1 MRSRRTSAGLS
12 AGLASLLRGGVTF
25 ASLAVVGCTLGLGQA
40 LAACELH
47 ARMGTITRVVQIQLD
62 NVHLSRDEPLVPS
75 DLEQMPRLRAFLAS
89 NGTIGSNRPT
99 APPSQRAPD
108 VLAVLTGLLGDRMGV
123 SIGDSYGSFR
133 SDGSVDFSPA
143 FGYWTASGGDGKP
156 LMLADSGKMAAAPW
170 VPFTRAGCDVGAF
183 AVTGLTLQ
191 ALDAEVANVL
201 GSSEAEAAA
210 RDPASA
216 EADLLGIAIHCA
228 RNSQICAD
236 GHARPDVLPDEP
248 NGYIGFSGLLGN
260 RHVQPA
266 ISPDG
271 PVKGL
276 DGRVIADHAGH
287 AGFPGSNPTAAQSLG
302 YAVAMLE
309 AGVQV
314 VYVAIGDA
322 HKDGDP
328 RGSGPGEPDY
338 LIRLADYDA
347 AFGSFVDRLAKRGIT
362 KSNTLFVV
370 ISTGNDRFTGG
381 PPQTPT
387 CDSSHAPC
395 GYGPIGAIDVAID
408 RLVASQSRNVTS
420 FDIQRSSTP
429 AFYIQGNP
437 RPTDPLTRTLEQD
450 VGKLTALNPVTT
462 KTDRLA
468 AQLADRAQMQLM
480 HMITASP
487 KRTPSFLMFGDTNYV
502 YRTTNSHDD
511 CAASPACVAIN
522 PRAPWVAG
530 DLQQAD
536 GGGWFGLVGPGV
548 AKLGQTDIVS
558 YPADLRPTLL
568 ALLGLDDAY
577 VHDGVVLAD
586 ALESQALPPE
596 IARSRDVYAGLA
608 RAYWNLNAPFG
619 PLGRAGLALATQAI
633 RGSDLFYER
642 YLGAI
647 GAVQT
652 RRDALALEMKTL
664 LDGAAFAH
672 VAIDPAYA
680 GRLVTRVETLI
691 NEVEDLAGQS
701 LGPADRPWKAARDAQ

>member
-12 AGLASLLRGGVTF
+12 AGLASLLRGGVIF
-25 ASLAVVGCTLGLGQA
+25 ASSAIVGCALGLGQA

-47 ARMGTITRVVQIQLD
+47 ARMGTITRVVQIQLE

-75 DLEQMPRLRAFLAS
+75 DLEQMPRLREFFTS
-89 NGTIGSNRPT
+89 NGTIGSNRR
-99 APPSQRAPD
+99 AALPSQRAPD
-108 VLAVLTGLLGDRMGV
+108 LLAVLTGLLGDRMGIP
-123 SIGDSYGSFR
+123 IGDSYGSFH
-133 SDGSVDFSPA
+133 SDGSVDFSSA
-143 FGYWTASGGDGKP
+143 FGYWTTTGGDGKP
-156 LMLADSGKMAAAPW
+156 LMLADSGKTAAAPW
-170 VPFTRAGCDVGAF
+170 VPFTQAGCDVGAF

-191 ALDAEVANVL
+191 RLDAAVANVL
-201 GSSEAEAAA
+201 GTSEAAAAA
-210 RDPASA
+210 RDRVGA

-228 RNSQICAD
+228 RNSRICANA
-236 GHARPDVLPDEP
+236 HARPDVLPDEP
-248 NGYIGFSGLLGN
+248 NGYVGFSGMFGN

-271 PVKGL
+271 PVRGL
-276 DGRVIADHAGH
+276 DGKVIADDAGR
-287 AGFPGSNPTAAQSLG
+287 AGFPGPHPTAAQSLG

-314 VYVAIGDA
+314 IYVSIGDA
-322 HKDGDP
+322 HRDSGP
-328 RGSGPGEPDY
+328 RSSGPGEPDY
-338 LIRLADYDA
+338 LTRLADSDA
-347 AFGSFVDRLAKRGIT
+347 AFGSFVDRLADHGIT

-381 PPQTPT
+381 TPQTPT
-387 CDSSHAPC
+387 CDGSHVPC
-395 GYGPIGAIDVAID
+395 GYGPIGAIDATID
-408 RLVASQSRNVTS
+408 RLVASQRRNVTS
-420 FDIQRSSTP
+420 FDVQRSSAP
-429 AFYIQGNP
+429 AFYIRGNP

-450 VGKLTALNPVTT
+450 VGKLTVLNPVTT

-487 KRTPSFLMFGDTNYV
+487 DRTPSFLMFGDSNYL
-502 YRTTNSHDD
+502 YRTANNHDD
-511 CAASPACVAIN
+511 CTAPPACVAIN
-522 PRAPWVAG
+522 PEAPWVAR
-530 DLQQAD
+530 DLQQPD

-548 AKLGQTDIVS
+548 APLGQTDIVS

-568 ALLGLDDAY
+568 ALLGLNDAY
-577 VHDGVVLAD
+577 VHDGIVLAD
-586 ALESQALPPE
+586 ALESRALPPE
-596 IARSRDVYAGLA
+596 IARSRDVYAKLA

-633 RGSDLFYER
+633 RGSDLSYER

-647 GAVQT
+647 GAVQA

-672 VAIDPAYA
+672 VAINLAYA
-680 GRLVTRVETLI
+680 DRLVVRAETLI
-691 NEVEDLAGQS
+691 NEIEDLAARS
-701 LGPADRPWKAARDAQ
+701 LGRADRPWKAASDAQ